1 VSDGPAVCSHV
12 LVMGVSGSGKS
23 AVGQPLARRL
33 GFESIEGDEFHPAAN
48 IQKMRAGIAL
58 TDADR
63 EPWLA
68 ALGAVLA
75 NRHARGISTVLA
87 CSALR
92 RAYRDRLRSA
102 VPAAE
107 SFVLHLA
114 APAASLRPRIEAR
127 RGHYMPASLLD
138 SQLATLEPLE
148 PDEVGTTIDATPPQ
162 PQVVDAAIAAVRG
175 WLGEPEADL

>member
-1 VSDGPAVCSHV
+1 VSRTCSHV

-23 AVGQPLARRL
+23 AVGEQLAQRL
-33 GFESIEGDEFHPAAN
+33 GVEFIEADEFHPAAN
-48 IQKMRAGIAL
+48 VEKMTAGIPL
-58 TDADR
+58 TDVDR
-63 EPWLA
+63 APWLA

-75 NRHARGISTVLA
+75 DRHARGISTVLA

-92 RAYRDRLRSA
+92 RAYRDRLRSP

-114 APAASLRPRIEAR
+114 APATSLRPRIEAR

-138 SQLATLEPLE
+138 SQLATLERLE
-148 PDEVGTTIDATPPQ
+148 PDEVGATIDATLPQ
-162 PQVVDAAIAAVRG
+162 PEVVDAAIEAVRA
-175 WLGEPEADL
+175 WLGAPGAGR